1 MVELENE
8 IKRLCPEIMDLK
20 FGCWFIFDEIK
31 FLYGS
36 DKNKDEELK
45 EVERGEIEIL
55 GRDITLPDILKVLA
69 TCDMEF
75 VVDCDG
81 QFLYRTEYE
90 EEGKVECYSRTDVHW
105 NPDEPL
111 HLQSKEVLTFLSKLI
126 LKK

>member
-1 MVELENE
+1 MLKQLENE
-8 IKRLCPEIMDLK
+8 IKKLCPEIEK
-20 FGCWFIFDEIK
+20 GYRISEIHSK
-31 FLYGS
+31 SNNG
-36 DKNKDEELK
+36 K
-45 EVERGEIEIL
+45 EWAKVIL

-111 HLQSKEVLTFLSKLI
+111 HLQSKEVKEFLSKLI